1 MKQTSLTHNLFA
13 RLTMFA
19 LLLSP
24 ITLMIGCGADPA
36 PTASTT
42 QSPSTSSSAAETDSD
57 TEADSNAEA
66 GSETEA
72 GSEAGGSETKPA
84 ASGTK

>member
-36 PTASTT
+36 
-42 QSPSTSSSAAETDSD
+42 QSPSTSSSSTSSSAAETDSD
-57 TEADSNAEA
+57 TEA
-66 GSETEA
+66 
-72 GSEAGGSETKPA
+72 GSEADGSETKPA